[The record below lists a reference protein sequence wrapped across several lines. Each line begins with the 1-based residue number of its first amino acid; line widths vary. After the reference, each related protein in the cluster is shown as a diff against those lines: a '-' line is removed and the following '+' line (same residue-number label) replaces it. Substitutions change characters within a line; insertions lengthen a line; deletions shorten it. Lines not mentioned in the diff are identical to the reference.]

1 VFIYDGYTNK
11 KNKKNMIYFKI
22 YFTLIFVTLIVA
34 GVTWSLMNS
43 DNKRSDLWFK
53 ISYISWILTLVMIIV
68 GALTAIWFF

>member
-1 VFIYDGYTNK
+1 
-11 KNKKNMIYFKI
+11 MIYFKI
-22 YFTLIFVTLIVA
+22 YFTLIFFTLIVA

-53 ISYISWILTLVMIIV
+53 ISKISWISTLVMIIV

>member
-1 VFIYDGYTNK
+1 
-11 KNKKNMIYFKI
+11 MIYFKI
-22 YFTLIFVTLIVA
+22 YFTLIFITLIVA

-53 ISYISWILTLVMIIV
+53 ISYISWISTLVMIIV